1 MEHRAKH
8 GLVVLALVLGL
19 PLALFGRS
27 VQAQGVQDE
36 QADAADASVVTLDAI
51 DVVGAAEDD
60 APIKI
65 GNTAGASQEDIE
77 RRNASHVTDLI
88 NQISGTSMNSRYAAP
103 EVSVGV
109 QGIAGFGRVAQSLEG
124 VKQDFQAFSKDI
136 GQTGSIFIEPNFL
149 RSIDVTRGVNT
160 SINTLGSLGSSV
172 DFRYLDVE
180 DILFPDKGFGGMVRG
195 TTGFSKYRNGQNPSG
210 QFFLGGRSERW
221 EAMIGASKAENEDY
235 RLGSRFNTGDMLKQF
250 HVTDLNMQFRD
261 PINIKQFWV
270 RGNCP
275 YVVNGITG
283 SIRDSMVSCHLE
295 PDKLDALKHA
305 IKSGAFPRTERKTD
319 SQLLRV
325 RHYFDDDFNQKLELF
340 ASASHAKLDTDQNP
354 DIKMPDGDATQAY
367 WGNTWAVGA
376 EFNARV
382 LSLKYTANV
391 SDFINPDIL
400 LYRERQERKHRW
412 KGIPAS
418 LAYGEDL
425 HYFVDIQST
434 GIRLANASHF
444 TAPLLGGLRWDT
456 ALEFRRSDKDVD
468 SLDEDKWHQLELARR
483 GRSYTAMEWD
493 PNARTNTHSIAF
505 NLSTESQSP
514 WQASIGAGWQR
525 VKLDIYSPAFQSGNI
540 AQAGRFPTY
549 RQFLQKYRNQG
560 YSNREAIALAQAEA
574 RTFRPPFYIDAEK
587 GNLSYMRYVF
597 DDQQHRYD
605 LKSASFALQYT
616 RPGTG
621 FTSYASI
628 GYSERAPSSNEMYV
642 SGAWM
647 RQLFVANPFLEPE
660 KNLSLQSGI
669 NYQKKA
675 WLSPLDNL
683 SIDLSYYRNRIRNH
697 IDYGPIYMDSEGITA
712 NTNMHIANVNNLE
725 AVIRHGL
732 ELNLA
737 YRQPLFYVRSNLTV
751 PLRHKNR
758 QCNWQV
764 PSGRAYHETNNTAT
778 NETIYTSTGKGQRL
792 CYSGWNWMETGLI
805 EPLRGSLTVALT
817 PGQFE
822 FGSTVHYRGKRRA
835 AYYYLAYKQSSTE
848 RDISLNPLPDNDGW
862 IYANLWPK
870 TVKVDLFANWRI
882 SDRLKAGIYIA
893 NLTDQFD
900 GNPTTLGYDFHPG
913 RTVTANLE
921 YRF

>member
-1 MEHRAKH
+1 MEHGTKH
-8 GLVVLALVLGL
+8 GLAVLTLFGLLVLALLGQPVL
-19 PLALFGRS
+19 
-27 VQAQGVQDE
+27 AQNVQDE
-36 QADAADASVVTLDAI
+36 QADASVVTLDSI

-88 NQISGTSMNSRYAAP
+88 NQISGTSMNSRYASP

-109 QGIAGFGRVAQSLEG
+109 QGIAGYGRVAQSLEG
-124 VKQDFQAFSKDI
+124 IKQDFQAFSKDI

-149 RSIDVTRGVNT
+149 RTIDVTRGVNT

-172 DFRYLDVE
+172 DFRYLDLD
-180 DILFPDKGFGGMVRG
+180 DILLTGKDFGGMVRG
-195 TTGFSKYRNGQNPSG
+195 TTGFSKYRNGQKPSG

-261 PINIKQFWV
+261 PVTKKQLLV
-270 RGNCP
+270 SDNCP
-275 YVVNGITG
+275 YVVSGITG
-283 SIRDSMVSCHLE
+283 SIRDSMANCHLV
-295 PDKLDALKHA
+295 PDKLNALKHA

-325 RHYFDDDFNQKLELF
+325 RHYFDDSFNQRLELF
-340 ASASHAKLDTDQNP
+340 VSASHAELDTDQNP
-354 DIKMPDGDATQAY
+354 DIRMPDGDSKQAY
-367 WGNTWAVGA
+367 WGDTWAVGA
-376 EFNARV
+376 ELDSRV

-391 SDFINPDIL
+391 SEFINPDIL
-400 LYRERQERKHRW
+400 LYRERQEKKHRW

-444 TAPLLGGLRWDT
+444 TVPLLGGFRLDT
-456 ALEFRRSDKDVD
+456 AFEFRRSDKDVD
-468 SLDEDKWHQLELARR
+468 SLDEDKWYQLERARQ
-483 GRSYTAMEWD
+483 GRPYTAMEWD
-493 PNARTNTHSIAF
+493 PNARTNTHGIAL

-525 VKLDIYSPAFQSGNI
+525 VKLDIYSPAFQSGNV
-540 AQAGRFPTY
+540 AQAGRSLSWNALYP
-549 RQFLQKYRNQG
+549 KYRSQG
-560 YSNREAIALAQAEA
+560 YSNREARALAQAEA
-574 RTFRPPFYIDAEK
+574 SELRLPFFIDAEK
-587 GNLSYMRYVF
+587 GNLSYMRF
-597 DDQQHRYD
+597 IHDNQRHHFD
-605 LKSASFALQYT
+605 LKSASFALQYN

-647 RQLFVANPFLEPE
+647 RQMFVANPFLEPE
-660 KNLSLQSGI
+660 KNLSLQLGV
-669 NYQKKA
+669 NYKKSA
-675 WLSPLDNL
+675 WLSSQDEVGVE
-683 SIDLSYYRNRIRNH
+683 LSYYRNRIRNH
-697 IDYGPIYMDSEGITA
+697 IDYGPIYMENEGFGA
-712 NTNMHIANVNNLE
+712 DANMHIANVNNLE
-725 AVIRHGL
+725 AVIRHGF

-737 YRQPLFYVRSNLTV
+737 YRQPLYYIRGNLTV
-751 PLRHKNR
+751 PLRHNNK
-758 QCNWQV
+758 QCSWQA
-764 PSGRAYHETNNTAT
+764 PSGRAYRTSHDAATQEDVITA
-778 NETIYTSTGKGQRL
+778 IGKGERL
-792 CYSGWNWMETGLI
+792 CYSGWNWMENGLI
-805 EPLRGSLTVALT
+805 EPLRGSLTMALT
-817 PGQFE
+817 PGRFE
-822 FGSTVHYRGKRRA
+822 FGSTVHYRGKRRV
-835 AYYYLAYKQSSTE
+835 AYYYRADAQIWHNH
-848 RDISLNPLPDNDGW
+848 DNSLKPLPDSNGW

-870 TVKVDLFANWRI
+870 TIKVDLFANWLI
-882 SDRLKAGIYIA
+882 NDRLKAGIYIA